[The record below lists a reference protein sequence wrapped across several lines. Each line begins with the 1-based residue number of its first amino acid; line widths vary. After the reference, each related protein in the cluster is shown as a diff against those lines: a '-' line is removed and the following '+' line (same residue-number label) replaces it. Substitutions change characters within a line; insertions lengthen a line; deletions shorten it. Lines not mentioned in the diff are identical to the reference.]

1 MCSGKNPT
9 RLHELVLKKEKSEGT
24 SEKQNIK
31 ENQNVLG
38 NLKDLTCSSVNM
50 SYQVK
55 NMKVVS
61 VKVVYENSKRRSAH
75 LPY

>member
-31 ENQNVLG
+31 ENHNVLG
-38 NLKDLTCSSVNM
+38 NHKDLTCPPVNM

-61 VKVVYENSKRRSAH
+61 VKVVHENSKRRSAH